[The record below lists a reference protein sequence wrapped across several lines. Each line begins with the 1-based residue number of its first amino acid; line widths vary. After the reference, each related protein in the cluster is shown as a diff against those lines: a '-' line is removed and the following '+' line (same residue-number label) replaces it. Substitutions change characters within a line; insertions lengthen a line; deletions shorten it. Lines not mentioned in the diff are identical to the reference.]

1 MGRYFVLI
9 AGLIKVIE
17 MRILSAANYYIGK
30 GWNRGKDRHTTLL
43 VLKNIQNIASLGLS
57 KLFIQCYLEENV

>member
-1 MGRYFVLI
+1 
-9 AGLIKVIE
+9 
-17 MRILSAANYYIGK
+17 MRILSAAKYYIGK